1 MEEKNTNNYDIQ
13 DLDLE
18 DIIGAMSENVR
29 DDIKCFEDIVN
40 IDGAINREVYVGDI
54 NAGLGQTIDGWI
66 RFWNRYDD
74 LKRIPV
80 EEREPIKIYIDSN
93 GGCLTDTFTMIDAI
107 EMSKTPIW
115 TIVTGSAY
123 SGGFFTGITKCAKR
137 IAYPHASF
145 MFHEGSTSTGGDAH
159 KFRNYADFYEKELE
173 QLKNHVLKSTKIS
186 EEKYESIKR
195 DDFWLTAEE
204 ALEYGVIDEIA
215 KELI

>member
-1 MEEKNTNNYDIQ
+1 MQKKT
-13 DLDLE
+13 LFDLE
-18 DIIGAMSENVR
+18 NLIDVMTDNIK
-29 DDIKCFEDIVN
+29 DDIKDFNDLVN
-40 IDGAINREVYVGDI
+40 LDGCLNREIYLGDI
-54 NAGLGQTIDGWI
+54 TEGVGQTVDGYI

-74 LKRIPV
+74 IQNIPID
-80 EEREPIKIYIDSN
+80 ERQPIKIYIDSN
-93 GGCLTDTFTMIDAI
+93 GGCLTDTLTMIDAI

-123 SGGFFTGITKCAKR
+123 SGGFFTGITKCAR
-137 IAYPHASF
+137 RLAYPHASF

-173 QLKNHVLKSTKIS
+173 QLKAHVLKNTKIS

-204 ALEYGVIDEIA
+204 AIEYGVIDEITE
-215 KELI
+215 ELI